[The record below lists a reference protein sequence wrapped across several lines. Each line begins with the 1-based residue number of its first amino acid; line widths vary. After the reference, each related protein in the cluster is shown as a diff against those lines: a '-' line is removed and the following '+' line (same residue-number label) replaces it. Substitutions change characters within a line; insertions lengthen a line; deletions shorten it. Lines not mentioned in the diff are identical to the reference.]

1 MYEKGKLAFVSYIR
15 AYTKHEC
22 SHIFRTNELDYVKLA
37 QGFGLLHLPK
47 MPEIKLGLEY
57 KPFVDIEISKI
68 EYKLAIFVC
77 IQNINFFKFL
87 FFRDKVKEKE
97 RQEMIAERK
106 ENGIQKIQK
115 KLSVSWSNK
124 KEKKLKRKIKR
135 EKSQIVDKK
144 RKNES
149 IDEDDYNE
157 IQKDF
162 SLLKK
167 LKKRK
172 VKLILK
178 FKLNFICSNFL
189 KITNR

>member
-1 MYEKGKLAFVSYIR
+1 MLLARKF
-15 AYTKHEC
+15 
-22 SHIFRTNELDYVKLA
+22 
-37 QGFGLLHLPK
+37 
-47 MPEIKLGLEY
+47 

-68 EYKLAIFVC
+68 EYKLAIFVG

-178 FKLNFICSNFL
+178 FKLNFIFSNFL

>member
-1 MYEKGKLAFVSYIR
+1 
-15 AYTKHEC
+15 
-22 SHIFRTNELDYVKLA
+22 
-37 QGFGLLHLPK
+37 
-47 MPEIKLGLEY
+47 
-57 KPFVDIEISKI
+57 
-68 EYKLAIFVC
+68 
-77 IQNINFFKFL
+77 
-87 FFRDKVKEKE
+87 
-97 RQEMIAERK
+97 MIAERR

-178 FKLNFICSNFL
+178 FKSNFIFSNFL

>member
-1 MYEKGKLAFVSYIR
+1 
-15 AYTKHEC
+15 
-22 SHIFRTNELDYVKLA
+22 
-37 QGFGLLHLPK
+37 
-47 MPEIKLGLEY
+47 
-57 KPFVDIEISKI
+57 
-68 EYKLAIFVC
+68 
-77 IQNINFFKFL
+77 
-87 FFRDKVKEKE
+87 
-97 RQEMIAERK
+97 MIAERK
-106 ENGIQKIQK
+106 ENGIQKNQK

-178 FKLNFICSNFL
+178 FKLNFIFSNFL
-189 KITNR
+189 KNYKQITEKEYEENVS

>member
-1 MYEKGKLAFVSYIR
+1 M
-15 AYTKHEC
+15 
-22 SHIFRTNELDYVKLA
+22 
-37 QGFGLLHLPK
+37 
-47 MPEIKLGLEY
+47 
-57 KPFVDIEISKI
+57 
-68 EYKLAIFVC
+68 
-77 IQNINFFKFL
+77 
-87 FFRDKVKEKE
+87 
-97 RQEMIAERK
+97 
-106 ENGIQKIQK
+106 
-115 KLSVSWSNK
+115 SWSNK

-178 FKLNFICSNFL
+178 FKLNFIYSNFL
-189 KITNR
+189 KNYKQITEKEYEENVS

>member
-1 MYEKGKLAFVSYIR
+1 
-15 AYTKHEC
+15 
-22 SHIFRTNELDYVKLA
+22 
-37 QGFGLLHLPK
+37 
-47 MPEIKLGLEY
+47 
-57 KPFVDIEISKI
+57 
-68 EYKLAIFVC
+68 
-77 IQNINFFKFL
+77 
-87 FFRDKVKEKE
+87 
-97 RQEMIAERK
+97 MIAERK
-106 ENGIQKIQK
+106 ENGISKIQK

-178 FKLNFICSNFL
+178 FKLNFIFSNFL